1 MATKKTPP
9 SKKLDP
15 TPQMPTPLTLGQW
28 AKDDIRR
35 ARLAELLMH
44 PVMQEAF
51 ETLSAVYNPSIPP
64 LIAADGVNAV
74 LKAEDLN
81 NLLAMRHVH
90 RSGFWGFR
98 NALENLTREKTLR
111 RVESVPWGNFLPEE

>member
-1 MATKKTPP
+1 MATKKTP

-15 TPQMPTPLTLGQW
+15 TPQLPSARTLGQW

-35 ARLAELLMH
+35 ARLAELLLD

-51 ETLSAVYNPSIPP
+51 ETLASVYNPSIPP

-74 LKAEDLN
+74 LRAEDLN

-90 RSGFWGFR
+90 RSGFFGAF
-98 NALENLTREKTLR
+98 NALENLTREKLLR
-111 RVESVPWGNFLPEE
+111 RVESVPWGNFIPEE

>member
-1 MATKKTPP
+1 MATKKTP
-9 SKKLDP
+9 SKRLDP
-15 TPQMPTPLTLGQW
+15 TPKLPSSLTLSQW

-35 ARLAELLMH
+35 ARLAELLMD

-51 ETLSAVYNPSIPP
+51 ETLSSVYNPSIPP

-111 RVESVPWGNFLPEE
+111 RAESVPWGNFMPEE